1 MPGLYLNT
9 EVSPCATE
17 DQALHVVSRSL
28 MAYVAL
34 KTHVSELCQEENAL
48 HCLPLYLEHGKGKFF
63 SELQH
68 KLDAAS
74 RLRANI
80 FISELA
86 KGNIFSPL
94 SSCDKTL
101 KGLDLPSPILEYILS
116 QNGMA
121 FSFASDPYWE
131 ADFIEFNEGE
141 WTVPNVWGQK
151 DFKSFDAWLKKW
163 REHAYSFFTRIQED
177 FNVEFCIDSIN
188 ETSFTIQEWRMI
200 YDAIQKANRVKFE
213 VSPPLVK
220 KWSGLPIYY
229 IRTKNHSD
237 FTLRIFFLKRASKVY
252 IAEIYHKNETNSLKE
267 ESAAD
272 SSYAAFCRH
281 NLLD

>member
-9 EVSPCATE
+9 EVGPCATE
-17 DQALHVVSRSL
+17 EQALQVVSRSL
-28 MAYVAL
+28 VAYENL
-34 KTHVSELCQEENAL
+34 KEHVSELWQEENAL
-48 HCLPLYLEHGKGKFF
+48 HCLQLSVEAGKGKYF

-68 KLDAAS
+68 KLDATS

-80 FISELA
+80 FLRELA
-86 KGNIFSPL
+86 KGDIFCPP
-94 SSCDKTL
+94 SSCEKTL
-101 KGLDLPSPILEYILS
+101 KGLDIQSPILEYILS
-116 QNGMA
+116 QNGMTL
-121 FSFASDPYWE
+121 SFASDPYWE
-131 ADFIEFNEGE
+131 SDFIEFNEGA
-141 WTVPNVWGQK
+141 WGVPNIWGQRE
-151 DFKSFDAWLKKW
+151 FKSFDAWLKNW
-163 REHAYSFFTRIQED
+163 REQAFSFFTRIKED
-177 FNVEFCIDSIN
+177 FNVEFCIDSIS

-200 YDAIQKANRVKFE
+200 YDAIQRANSVKFE

-237 FTLRIFFLKRASKVY
+237 FTLRIFFLKQASKVY

-272 SSYAAFCRH
+272 SSYDAFCRH